1 MMLWRREQLKFLGL
15 VLAAA
20 ILLSVGPARA
30 EDTKVIEVFRLTGA
44 GSGEQ
49 LPGAEAEQAQLMP
62 NETSPATQIQ
72 VLLAAP
78 DETASDDEPPQIE
91 LAEVVAAA
99 VEHSPGLAA
108 MQWQALSAYAQSES
122 VGGYSGLKSEL
133 SITGLHTN
141 SPLGVFASRLSQGRV
156 TQMDFDPAT
165 LNDPDFFGNVEYKLM
180 LMYPLFD
187 SGRVKLL
194 ADAVALNANA
204 IDFDSLGRE
213 HELTA
218 KVIEAYFN
226 HALLT
231 DQLTVI
237 GEAQLTVGELKR
249 MIQQLYD
256 EGLVIGSDL
265 AAADVQLANIADEQ
279 NRAESHR
286 ALVES
291 TLSILTG
298 GATGGAFTSS
308 VPLELVDEPAPDL
321 DEMTALALEN
331 RPDLA
336 AMRLRVCAATN
347 VLDEAIKRRNPAVG
361 VFAEGKHSTPGGFND
376 GHSEAS
382 FGAQLTLDLDTGGVI
397 RNEIEQRRAD
407 LQAANLGLKQLEEM
421 AEIDVAQAH
430 TEVQIARQSI
440 ETFTAQADRSAENL
454 RVVRN
459 RYEEG
464 LTNYLDLRMAITEH
478 KESRLRQVK
487 ARHDYLL
494 AYMRLLEAAGLI
506 GTDYDPFLGRTDV
519 ISAEPDTEEGE
530 SDV

>member
-1 MMLWRREQLKFLGL
+1 VMLWRREQLKFLGL
-15 VLAAA
+15 ALAAA
-20 ILLSVGPARA
+20 LPLTGAPAQA
-30 EDTKVIEVFRLTGA
+30 EDTRVIEVFRLTGVE
-44 GSGEQ
+44 SEEPS
-49 LPGAEAEQAQLMP
+49 PGTDIGTSVPTSDDA
-62 NETSPATQIQ
+62 SPATQVQ
-72 VLLAAP
+72 VLVAALDAASSGVQPSELGLA
-78 DETASDDEPPQIE
+78 Q
-91 LAEVVAAA
+91 VVAAA

-122 VGGYSGLKSEL
+122 VGGYGGLKSEM

-156 TQMDFDPAT
+156 TQMDFDPAA
-165 LNDPDFFGNVEYKLM
+165 LNDPGFFGNVEYKLM

-194 ADAVALNANA
+194 ADAVALNASA
-204 IDFDSLGRE
+204 IDFDALGRE

-231 DQLTVI
+231 DQLEVI
-237 GEAQLTVGELKR
+237 GDAQLTVEELRR

-279 NRAESHR
+279 NRAESYR
-286 ALVES
+286 GLVEDS
-291 TLSILTG
+291 LSILTG

-308 VPLELVDEPAPDL
+308 VPLELVAEPAPDMA
-321 DEMTALALEN
+321 EMTALALEN

-336 AMRLRVCAATN
+336 AMRLRGCAATN
-347 VLDEAIKRRNPAVG
+347 MLDEAIKRRNPTVG
-361 VFAEGKHSTPGGFND
+361 VFAEGKHSTPGGYDD

-407 LQAANLGLKQLEEM
+407 LQAANLGLQQLEEM

-430 TEVQIARQSI
+430 TEVVIARQSI
-440 ETFTAQADRSAENL
+440 ETFTAQAERAAENL

-494 AYMRLLEAAGLI
+494 AYMRLLVAAGLT
-506 GTDYDPFLGRTDV
+506 GTEYDPFLGGADLD
-519 ISAEPDTEEGE
+519 SAEHGSEEGG